1 MKAAEHSSLPLP
13 QLSREACTPCW
24 EKLNKLEWCNG
35 FTVTSYGLNL
45 GVRMNDSALLPMLR
59 ERLPRGAK
67 ASNADVVDRYFSVI
81 LGRKAEGSRTP
92 RYYNLL
98 YGNHSLLARSF
109 KLGEVL
115 EAFDSWVRFSV
126 AELTDRRVFVH
137 AGVVGWKNRA
147 ILIPGK
153 SFAGKTSLVAEL
165 VKAGATYYSDEF
177 AVLDSQGLV
186 HPYHKPLSLREPGGC
201 GKQTSVAV
209 EEIGGR
215 AGSKP
220 MPVGLVLASEYK
232 PGGRWKPRQL
242 SPGHGALLLLA
253 NTVPA
258 RRSPQRVLD
267 TLERVVAV
275 APILKSKRGEAA
287 ETARRILDILRD
299 RSHAQ

>member
-35 FTVTSYGLNL
+35 FTVTSYGVNL
-45 GVRMNDSALLPMLR
+45 GVRMNDFALLPMLR

-81 LGRKAEGSRTP
+81 LGKKSIGARLP

-115 EAFDSWVRFSV
+115 VAVHFMGSVRASV
-126 AELTDRRVFVH
+126 ELTDRRVFVH

-177 AVLDSQGLV
+177 AVLDFQGLV
-186 HPYHKPLSLREPGGC
+186 HPYHKPLYCVSP
-201 GKQTSVAV
+201 A
-209 EEIGGR
+209 
-215 AGSKP
+215 AAANKP
-220 MPVGLVLASEYK
+220 A
-232 PGGRWKPRQL
+232 
-242 SPGHGALLLLA
+242 
-253 NTVPA
+253 
-258 RRSPQRVLD
+258 
-267 TLERVVAV
+267 
-275 APILKSKRGEAA
+275 
-287 ETARRILDILRD
+287 
-299 RSHAQ
+299 

>member
-35 FTVTSYGLNL
+35 FTVTSYGVNL

-201 GKQTSVAV
+201 GKQTSSRRNWRARGIQAYARGAC
-209 EEIGGR
+209 IG
-215 AGSKP
+215 
-220 MPVGLVLASEYK
+220 
-232 PGGRWKPRQL
+232 
-242 SPGHGALLLLA
+242 
-253 NTVPA
+253 
-258 RRSPQRVLD
+258 
-267 TLERVVAV
+267 ERVQAWRPLE
-275 APILKSKRGEAA
+275 ATATISRPRCPTASGEHRPSPPVTPAS
-287 ETARRILDILRD
+287 AR
-299 RSHAQ
+299 HA